1 MRRWFFGHS
10 RVAWAGHMGKAA
22 LPSVHS
28 GAGRPYGRMD
38 SDLKIAVVEADR
50 DRALSIVDA
59 LNAEGWHKIT
69 VLGDATGLAR
79 KLGELAP
86 DLVLIDLANPSRDAL
101 EQVSLASQA
110 QTRPVAMFVDQSDDE
125 MTRLAMSAGLSAY
138 VVGAPEP
145 ARVRSV
151 LKTAIARFQV
161 TSQMKRELEI
171 AKQALADRKTLDRA
185 KGILMRAKGLT
196 EDEAY
201 TLLRKTAMS
210 QNRKVSDVAQAL
222 LTASDL
228 LG

>member
-1 MRRWFFGHS
+1 MC
-10 RVAWAGHMGKAA
+10 
-22 LPSVHS
+22 
-28 GAGRPYGRMD
+28 GAVTAM
-38 SDLKIAVVEADR
+38 LKIAVVEADR
-50 DRALSIVDA
+50 DRAHQIVDA
-59 LNAEGWHKIT
+59 LRDEGWGDIV

-79 KLGELAP
+79 KLGEIEP
-86 DLVLIDLANPSRDAL
+86 DLVLIDLANPNRDAL

-110 QTRPVAMFVDQSDDE
+110 ETRPVAMFVDQSDDE
-125 MTRLAMSAGLSAY
+125 MTRAAMAAGLSAY

-161 TSQMKRELEI
+161 TSQMRRELEL

-185 KGILMRAKGLT
+185 KGMLMRAKGVS

-210 QNRKVSDVAQAL
+210 QNRKVIDVAQAL
-222 LTASDL
+222 LTAADL
-228 LG
+228 LE

>member
-1 MRRWFFGHS
+1 MNT
-10 RVAWAGHMGKAA
+10 
-22 LPSVHS
+22 
-28 GAGRPYGRMD
+28 
-38 SDLKIAVVEADR
+38 DLKIAVVEADR

-59 LNAEGWHKIT
+59 LKEDGWNSIT

-79 KLGELAP
+79 KLEALAP
-86 DLVLIDLANPSRDAL
+86 DLVLIDLTNPSRDAL

-110 QTRPVAMFVDQSDDE
+110 QSRPVAMFVDQSNDE
-125 MTRLAMSAGLSAY
+125 MTKLAMTAGLSAY

-145 ARVRSV
+145 ERVRSV

-161 TSQMKRELEI
+161 TSQMRRELEI

-185 KGILMRAKGLT
+185 KGMLMQAKGVS
-196 EDEAY
+196 EEEAY
-201 TLLRKTAMS
+201 SLLRKTAMS
-210 QNRKVSDVAQAL
+210 QNRKVIDVAQAL